1 MWAFAAEMNK
11 AQDKAELRRKFYVAL
26 TRVKDRLIVTG
37 SPGNRSTYDESTGTL
52 SVRFAPDPRTMG
64 RMFIEGLR
72 RATWCAGGGAPWVSE
87 AELEADSLPPFIPSK
102 SETVLN
108 PTALLNAS
116 PLGENGLSGLRLYHH
131 PLCFDVVDAPR
142 PWHGRERWPTTST
155 PSASMNVPNLRHFV
169 FKKT

>member
-1 MWAFAAEMNK
+1 
-11 AQDKAELRRKFYVAL
+11 
-26 TRVKDRLIVTG
+26 
-37 SPGNRSTYDESTGTL
+37 
-52 SVRFAPDPRTMG
+52 
-64 RMFIEGLR
+64 MFIEGLR

-131 PLCFDVVDAPR
+131 PLCFDVVDAPSPLAR
-142 PWHGRERWPTTST
+142 ARALADHLDTLSVDERTQ
-155 PSASMNVPNLRHFV
+155 PSPLRLQENVKGAAHHLDATFACPRRLSLIHI
-169 FKKT
+169 